1 MILLLFTQ
9 NTVNVGA
16 GIRKADQIV
25 QYAMT
30 SQVKTVYST
39 LQSSS
44 GVLQAANDT
53 IKYLSKETVMKA
65 LSRVSPDLVKYL
77 TKVVQISTVLGP
89 AGKALGMGVDLI
101 MKCGL
106 NVQDCTVAELDE
118 ISRQIEELKDF
129 KTLKVQL
136 RIERALHRFLPIHD
150 SIITKV
156 QRFERILASRL
167 SNNNDIDVFCE
178 RIGKMS
184 IDYTPSQIIDD
195 LHRLHVLITGEAGFG
210 KPFFEQLAEEANE
223 LQGEEFNQFISSLSM
238 QFQQVVGWEIRAVRM
253 LRSFIAYHEEDV
265 RFSED
270 VKSLFKNLAYQ
281 RQSCDPISNYHW
293 YFKFL
298 SSGGVVKM
306 TPKRWP
312 NWYVYFSKVWNVTGC
327 KGDPGDQGVIIV
339 TPCVKGGFLISCG
352 KWMYV
357 YMYMKNMPNANVT
370 SQKKDP
376 GPQGHWNFTLKDAQ
390 SRTFVLSTHKWP
402 TWYMCMQVNGNV
414 SGCLGDPGS
423 QGYFTLHFD

>member
-1 MILLLFTQ
+1 MKLADKLKIL
-9 NTVNVGA
+9 
-16 GIRKADQIV
+16 
-25 QYAMT
+25 Y
-30 SQVKTVYST
+30 Y
-39 LQSSS
+39 
-44 GVLQAANDT
+44 
-53 IKYLSKETVMKA
+53 
-65 LSRVSPDLVKYL
+65 
-77 TKVVQISTVLGP
+77 
-89 AGKALGMGVDLI
+89 
-101 MKCGL
+101 
-106 NVQDCTVAELDE
+106 
-118 ISRQIEELKDF
+118 

-136 RIERALHRFLPIHD
+136 RIEQALHRFLSIHD
-150 SIITKV
+150 RIITKSNDLREYWLHDSPIKMTESLHRFLSIHDRIITSIL
-156 QRFERILASRL
+156 RFERILASRL

-238 QFQQVVGWEIRAVRM
+238 QFQQVVGWEIRAVQM

-312 NWYVYFSKVWNVTGC
+312 NWYVYFSKAWNVTGC
-327 KGDPGDQGVIIV
+327 KGQ
-339 TPCVKGGFLISCG
+339 
-352 KWMYV
+352 
-357 YMYMKNMPNANVT
+357 
-370 SQKKDP
+370 
-376 GPQGHWNFTLKDAQ
+376 
-390 SRTFVLSTHKWP
+390 
-402 TWYMCMQVNGNV
+402 
-414 SGCLGDPGS
+414 
-423 QGYFTLHFD
+423 